1 MGVNKSCLGKQLV
14 ARRARHAEDTEEGF
28 KLMSI
33 QRMTCKDQP
42 KSFYVHYSFVQV
54 LL

>member
-1 MGVNKSCLGKQLV
+1 MGVNKSRLGELLV
-14 ARRARHAEDTEEGF
+14 ARRARQAEDTEDGF

-42 KSFYVHYSFVQV
+42 KSFYVHYSFVQG

>member
-1 MGVNKSCLGKQLV
+1 MGVNKSRLGEQLV

-42 KSFYVHYSFVQV
+42 RSFYGYYSFVQG